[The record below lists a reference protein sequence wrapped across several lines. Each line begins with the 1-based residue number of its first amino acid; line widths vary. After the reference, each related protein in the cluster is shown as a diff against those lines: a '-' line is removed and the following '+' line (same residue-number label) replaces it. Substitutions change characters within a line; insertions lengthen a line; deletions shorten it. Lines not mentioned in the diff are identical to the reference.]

1 MFGARGSEG
10 HGRRAGGRGGV
21 GGRPYFGE
29 MQVISHDDDKEED
42 CEIVIEPEFI
52 AATLAE
58 LGGKEE
64 EEESGWGGGEGTFS
78 ASKGA
83 PEELILNGKE
93 LMDEKRSN
101 AEAGPKRVKDP

>member
-64 EEESGWGGGEGTFS
+64 EEESGWG
-78 ASKGA
+78 KGRALLA
-83 PEELILNGKE
+83 PLRARQRSSSST
-93 LMDEKRSN
+93 EKSL
-101 AEAGPKRVKDP
+101 